1 MTPDMFGG
9 SAALKTLGSA
19 GVLDKMPI
27 TVTDDGPQYELL
39 LGDER
44 VPLNPLR
51 GQHIQLEYTG
61 RIFCQHCGTQT
72 KKSWQGF
79 CYDHF
84 MSLAQA
90 DACIMSPEKCHFDQG
105 TCREPEW
112 GERNCFQTHYVY
124 LANTGQVK
132 VGITRGTQV
141 PTRWLD
147 QGAHQALPIARVR
160 SRYLAGLLEVL
171 FKQHVSDKTH
181 WRTMLK
187 STDEVLDL
195 AAERDRLFDECA
207 NDLRDL
213 QAQHG
218 IQAVQLIGQAD
229 IYTVIYPLE
238 NMPEKFNSFNF
249 DKDAVVAG
257 QLLGMKGQY
266 LILDTGVINI
276 RRFSGYEVTLKVQE

>member
-9 SAALKTLGSA
+9 DPAMTSVGDA

-27 TVTDDGPQYELL
+27 VVTNEGPQYSLL
-39 LGDER
+39 MGKQT
-44 VPLNPLR
+44 VPLNPLINKAIR
-51 GQHIQLEYTG
+51 LEHTG

-90 DACIMSPEKCHFDQG
+90 DTCIMSPEKCHFDQG

-147 QGAHQALPIARVR
+147 QGAHQAIPVARVR

-171 FKQHVSDKTH
+171 FKQHVSDKTN

-187 STDEVLDL
+187 STDESLDL
-195 AAERDRLFDECA
+195 AAIRDQLFADCA
-207 NDLRDL
+207 DDIRDL
-213 QAQHG
+213 QSQHG
-218 IQAVQLIGQAD
+218 IQAVQMIGQAD
-229 IYTVIYPLE
+229 IYTVIYPIKK
-238 NMPEKFNSFNF
+238 MPDKFNSFNF
-249 DKDAVVAG
+249 DKDAVVEG

>member
-1 MTPDMFGG
+1 MTPDLFGNAG
-9 SAALKTLGSA
+9 AYSKVGEA

-27 TVTDDGPQYELL
+27 AVTDDGPQYTLI
-39 LGDER
+39 LGEQR
-44 VPLNPLR
+44 IAMNEFI
-51 GQHIQLEYTG
+51 GQRIRLEHSG
-61 RIFCQHCGTQT
+61 RIFCQHCGVQT

-90 DACIMSPEKCHFDQG
+90 DGCIMSPEKCHFEQG

-187 STDEVLDL
+187 STDEDIDL
-195 AAERDRLFDECA
+195 AATRDQLFAECTSE
-207 NDLRDL
+207 LQDL
-213 QAQHG
+213 QSQYG
-218 IQAVQLIGQAD
+218 LQAVQLIQHAD
-229 IYTVIYPLE
+229 IYTVIYPLKD
-238 NMPEKFNSFNF
+238 MPEKFSSFNF
-249 DKDAVVAG
+249 DKETVVEG
-257 QLLGMKGQY
+257 TLLGMKGQY

-276 RRFSGYEVTLKVQE
+276 RRFTGYEASFNVQE